1 MHLGVILIYRTSK
14 VNIYLYYTY
23 CTKSRLCRWVHK
35 ISQIV
40 DRIRR
45 YFMYKWKINLIK
57 SAISKLWSH
66 SEYLC
71 RTFCTKSQFVYPC
84 NIEIWFKRS
93 SMCWCYDTRDISK
106 DLTFNLVMNNAL
118 NFGRRFICE
127 TRKEINVFSL
137 AMFKLKHGKVTFFC
151 VDIAAAFN
159 SCMWGHNL
167 HGVLNYAKNVNWKKI
182 TTSNPTIHSHLFS
195 NGSVIFYRLRVKFFC
210 CIAINGCMCTCS
222 YICFNSRTQSWYV
235 ALYLLLDDRFTCL

>member
-84 NIEIWFKRS
+84 NIETWFKRS
-93 SMCWCYDTRDISK
+93 SLCWCYDTRDISK

-127 TRKEINVFSL
+127 TRKEINAFFSRYVWT
-137 AMFKLKHGKVTFFC
+137 KTWKGNTFLR
-151 VDIAAAFN
+151 
-159 SCMWGHNL
+159 GH
-167 HGVLNYAKNVNWKKI
+167 
-182 TTSNPTIHSHLFS
+182 S
-195 NGSVIFYRLRVKFFC
+195 C
-210 CIAINGCMCTCS
+210 CI
-222 YICFNSRTQSWYV
+222 
-235 ALYLLLDDRFTCL
+235 

>member
-1 MHLGVILIYRTSK
+1 
-14 VNIYLYYTY
+14 
-23 CTKSRLCRWVHK
+23 
-35 ISQIV
+35 
-40 DRIRR
+40 
-45 YFMYKWKINLIK
+45 MYKWKINLIK

-66 SEYLC
+66 TEYLC

-93 SMCWCYDTRDISK
+93 SLCWCYDTRDISK

-127 TRKEINVFSL
+127 TRKEINVFSF
-137 AMFKLKHGKVTFFC
+137 AMLKLKHGKVTLFC

-167 HGVLNYAKNVNWKKI
+167 LGVSNYAKNVNWKKI
-182 TTSNPTIHSHLFS
+182 TTTNPTIHSHLFS
-195 NGSVIFYRLRVKFFC
+195 NGSVIFYRSRVKFFLLHC
-210 CIAINGCMCTCS
+210 NQRLHVHLFLHLFQFNNTILICS
-222 YICFNSRTQSWYV
+222 VIFATRWPFYMSVDTGTTGKQDTLLYTGRF
-235 ALYLLLDDRFTCL
+235 LYLIIPN